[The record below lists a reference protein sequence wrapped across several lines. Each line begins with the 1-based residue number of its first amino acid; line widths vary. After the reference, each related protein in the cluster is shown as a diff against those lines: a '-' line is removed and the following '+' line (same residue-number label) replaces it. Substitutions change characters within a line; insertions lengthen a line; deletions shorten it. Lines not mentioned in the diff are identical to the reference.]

1 MSRGIS
7 LRRVL
12 ALAFKEFLQVWRDP
26 RSLAVAL
33 LMPLMQMVLL
43 GYGVSLD
50 IRRVPLCVQ
59 DQENSDASRALVED
73 FTASGWFAITE
84 MLPSE
89 AGLRAAM
96 DRGQCIGA
104 LVIPVDLSRVLAA
117 TGNAPVQ
124 AIFDATDTN
133 TTNVAIGYAEG
144 VIALASA
151 DFAARWAAAHGTPLT
166 RVGIV
171 DFEPRVWFNEGL
183 DSGNFIIP
191 GVVAVILALVGAQ
204 LTSLTVSREWERGT
218 MEQLIST
225 PVTPIEVMLGK
236 LLPYFVIG
244 LFDAAFCLL
253 AAVFWFHV
261 PFLGS
266 IATLAVTTALF
277 TFVVLGI
284 GYLISVRI
292 RSQLGASQIA
302 LVLTMLP
309 TTLLSGYTFPIDQ
322 MPPAI
327 RALTFLVYPRYYVSI
342 LRAIFLKGSGIAD
355 LAFPMAALSL
365 YAAIIIWVAARAFRK
380 SLD

>member
-1 MSRGIS
+1 MS

-26 RSLAVAL
+26 RSLSVAL

-50 IRRVPLCVQ
+50 IRRVPLCVE
-59 DQENSDASRALVED
+59 DQENSAASHALVQD
-73 FTASGWFAITE
+73 FIASGWFAITAA
-84 MLPSE
+84 LQDE
-89 AGLRAAM
+89 AALRTAM
-96 DRGQCIGA
+96 DRGQCIA
-104 LVIPVDLSRVLAA
+104 AMVIPVDFSRVLDDTGQA
-117 TGNAPVQ
+117 TVQ
-124 AIFDATDTN
+124 TIFDATDTN
-133 TTNVAIGYAEG
+133 TTNIAIGYAQG
-144 VIALASA
+144 VIQLASA
-151 DFAARWAAAHGTPLT
+151 DFAARWAGSHGTPLA
-166 RVGIV
+166 RVGVV

-204 LTSLTVSREWERGT
+204 LTSLTISREWERGT

-225 PVTPIEVMLGK
+225 PVQPLELMLGK
-236 LLPYFVIG
+236 LVPYFAIG
-244 LFDAAFCLL
+244 LFDAAFCL
-253 AAVFWFHV
+253 AAAIFWFRV

-266 IATLAVTTALF
+266 VATLAVTTSLF

-292 RSQLGASQIA
+292 RSQVGASQVA

-322 MPPAI
+322 MPAAI
-327 RALTFLVYPRYYVSI
+327 RALTFIVYPRYYVSI
-342 LRAIFLKGSGIAD
+342 LRAVFLKGSGVVE
-355 LAFPMAALSL
+355 LAFPMLALSL
-365 YAAIIIWVAARAFRK
+365 YAAFIIWVAARAFRK